1 MTNPIEALFGA
12 GMLPR
17 TDFPPN
23 SRYHG
28 AGLRVAK
35 GCNGEPVPH
44 LARRFIPAAERFQ
57 TTGEVRVR
65 QGERLDQLAHRLLG
79 DPEAFWRLCDAN
91 GAIWPEELEAE
102 GTRIRVTL
110 PVDVAA
116 PGGGG

>member
-1 MTNPIEALFGA
+1 MTSPIEALFGA
-12 GMLPR
+12 GVLPR

-28 AGLRVAK
+28 AELRSSVGADGVAI
-35 GCNGEPVPH
+35 PY
-44 LARRFIPAAERFQ
+44 LARRLVPAPERFQ

-79 DPEAFWRLCDAN
+79 DAEAFWRLCDAA

-102 GTRIRVTL
+102 GARVRVTL
-110 PVDVAA
+110 PVDIAT